1 MSVNFWVPKKFS
13 VDNGGEFNKDFRS
26 LCENVNI
33 CILTTATES
42 PWHNDLI
49 ERHNAIVGYT
59 VTKTMED
66 AGCDLDSLYH
76 GQWQQ
81 RTH

>member
-1 MSVNFWVPKKFS
+1 MSIFGSPKKFL
-13 VDNGGEFNKDFRS
+13 VDNDGELNNEDFHL

-33 CILTTATES
+33 CILTTAAES
-42 PWHNDLI
+42 PWSNSLK

-59 VTKTMED
+59 VSKIMMLVVT
-66 AGCDLDSLYH
+66 LNSLYH